1 MPKPGWRTEGE
12 NIVTNILA
20 CIDASLYA
28 TSVVECAAWAAGRMG
43 GQVEVLHIIQRKDA
57 VAARN
62 DLSGAVGLGA
72 KSALLEEL
80 VRIDESEGK
89 LAQEK
94 GRALLAAAKAHLEEL
109 GQTAIT
115 LTHRHGG
122 IVETIIEREETAD
135 LVVIGKRG
143 ASADFAK
150 GHLGSKV
157 ERVVRQSIRPVL
169 VASRAFTEPS
179 NVLVAFDGGASARK
193 AVGFV
198 ATSPLFAQTRIHVV
212 MAGREDNAHATHLNW
227 ARDLLATR
235 ETAHVSLIDG
245 KPEDVIAGQIAATGA
260 QMLVMGAYGHSPLRT
275 MIVGSTTTGMV
286 RSCTIPVL
294 LFR

>member
-1 MPKPGWRTEGE
+1 M
-12 NIVTNILA
+12 
-20 CIDASLYA
+20 
-28 TSVVECAAWAAGRMG
+28 
-43 GQVEVLHIIQRKDA
+43 
-57 VAARN
+57 AARQ

-94 GRALLAAAKAHLEEL
+94 GRALMAAAKAHLEEL
-109 GQTAIT
+109 GQSGIT
-115 LTHRHGG
+115 FTHRHGG
-122 IVETIIEREETAD
+122 IVETIIEREEAAD

-150 GHLGSKV
+150 GHLGSKA
-157 ERVVRQSIRPVL
+157 ERVVRQSISPVL
-169 VASRAFTEPS
+169 VASRTFAEPQT
-179 NVLVAFDGGASARK
+179 VLVAFNGGASARK
-193 AVGFV
+193 AVSFV
-198 ATSPLFAQTRIHVV
+198 ATSPLFADVRIQVV
-212 MAGREDNAHATHLNW
+212 MAGREDQAHAAHLGW
-227 ARDLLATR
+227 ARELLATR
-235 ETAHVSLIDG
+235 ANAQVTIIDG
-245 KPEDVIAGQIAATGA
+245 KPDAVIAGQIAASGA

-275 MIVGSTTTGMV
+275 MIVGSTTTEMV

>member
-1 MPKPGWRTEGE
+1 MT
-12 NIVTNILA
+12 TILA

-28 TSVVECAAWAAGRMG
+28 TSVVEYAAWAAKRLNG
-43 GQVEVLHIIQRKDA
+43 GVEILHVIQRKDA
-57 VAARN
+57 VAARH

-72 KSALLEEL
+72 KSSLLEEL
-80 VRIDESEGK
+80 VRIDESEGR

-94 GRALLAAAKAHLEEL
+94 GRALLAAAKSHLEAL
-109 GQTAIT
+109 GQSDLT

-122 IVETIIEREETAD
+122 IVETIIEREESAD

-169 VASRAFTEPS
+169 VASRAFTEPKT
-179 NVLVAFDGGASARK
+179 VLVAFDGGASARK
-193 AVGFV
+193 ALGFV
-198 ATSPLFAQTRIHVV
+198 ATSPLFAGANIHVV
-212 MAGREDNAHATHLNW
+212 MAGRNDEAQATHLNW
-227 ARDLLATR
+227 ARELLATR
-235 ETAHVSLIDG
+235 DTATVEVIDG
-245 KPEDVIAGQIAATGA
+245 KAEEVIASQIAATGA

-275 MIVGSTTTGMV
+275 MIVGSTTTEMV
-286 RSCTIPVL
+286 RSSTIPVL